1 MHDDDCATGLLVRN
15 EKGDQWIAYGDKQFF
30 EPKNAVNR
38 AKAFVSHLGPPFSCY
53 FDKPLT

>member
-38 AKAFVSHLGPPFSCY
+38 ARAFVSHTGPPFSCY
-53 FDKPLT
+53 FR